1 MSQQNHYVYEFGP
14 FHLDATKRVLLK
26 QGEPLKLFPK
36 EFDTL
41 LALVERSGELLE
53 KDELMQKVW
62 QDSIVEESNLA
73 SNISHLRKI
82 LGESRDK
89 HDYIVT
95 VPGRGY
101 RFVAGVTQAF
111 DELIVRE
118 RTRITIEESEETDV
132 VNSFSDGSVR
142 AVENSNGTKLTPI
155 SPDLIVN
162 ANPSVT
168 QESHTIGSQAVLPVT
183 ALKRMSKFQALLV
196 AAVVTVVAVSVGVVS
211 RSWHQSEKRS
221 ASVPFKNVTLKQL
234 TSNSR
239 ATLATLSPDGK
250 LFVYSSREFGN
261 EGLWL
266 GSVSGAD
273 PVSLRPYADVTY
285 RSINF
290 SPDGGSVFYVAV
302 SDEYPSGA
310 LFRMPVLGGVPEKL
324 RDNVHSQVAFAP
336 DMNHF
341 AYVRS
346 NAEDETSSVVIAETF
361 GGSERTLASRPAHLP
376 FRSLSPSWSADG
388 SKIAV
393 AAPTD
398 ETGESYELFVVSVGD
413 GQIKQLTDLNWFHI
427 ASTKWLPDM
436 SGLVI
441 VAKEKGVWDGFQLW
455 SVSYPQGTAN
465 RILPDLDNYGSGLG
479 LSSDGQSLVAV
490 QEQMVTDI
498 WVANAADLAQSKQI
512 TFSSVGRR
520 EGWNNLYWTPDN
532 KLIYGAIV
540 RGSLTLWSMGPDGAN
555 GKQLTSGG
563 YRDSY
568 LSGTADGRYI
578 VFESNRSG
586 AYEVWRA
593 RIDGTDLK
601 QLTSGGHN
609 RKPYVSPDGTWVVY
623 NSIRNGLSTL
633 WRVSIDGGD
642 PVQLTDKPAEGAGI
656 SHDAK
661 FIACSYTAQPNT
673 RNQLAIIPADGGS
686 PLKLFDL
693 PRLANFTLGARWTP
707 DGKAVTYR
715 DWANGIWRQSIDGGK
730 PERLKGLPEEK
741 LYSYAWSRD
750 GKQFAFVRGS
760 EIRDVILLQN
770 KK

>member
-41 LALVERSGELLE
+41 LALVENSGELLE
-53 KDELMQKVW
+53 KDELMRKVW

-73 SNISHLRKI
+73 TNISHLRKI
-82 LGESRDK
+82 LGETRDK

-118 RTRITIEESEETDV
+118 RARITIENSEESDV
-132 VNSFSDGSVR
+132 VESASDVPSSAAESR
-142 AVENSNGTKLTPI
+142 NGKTTPI
-155 SPDLIVN
+155 DTTYSLVN
-162 ANPSVT
+162 ANEVIAEKPNVGVRQT
-168 QESHTIGSQAVLPVT
+168 T
-183 ALKRMSKFQALLV
+183 ALATPHIKISKFQALLV
-196 AAVVTVVAVSVGVVS
+196 TAVVLTVVAVSAGLIS
-211 RSWHQSEKRS
+211 RSARRS
-221 ASVPFKNVTLKQL
+221 TAIPFHNVTLKQL

-239 ATLATLSPDGK
+239 ATLATLSPDGT
-250 LFVYSSREFGN
+250 LFVYSSRESGN

-266 GSVSGAD
+266 GSVSGANA
-273 PVSLRPYADVTY
+273 VCLRPYADVTY
-285 RSINF
+285 RSVNF
-290 SPDGGSVFYVAV
+290 SPDGGSVFYAAV

-310 LFRMPVLGGVPEKL
+310 LFRIPVLGGVPEKL
-324 RDNVHSQVAFAP
+324 HDNIHTRLAFAP
-336 DMNHF
+336 GMNQF

-346 NAEDETSSVVIAETF
+346 NAESNTSDLVIAETY
-361 GGSERTLASRPAHLP
+361 GNRERSLASRPANLP
-376 FRSLSPSWSADG
+376 FRSLSPSWSPDG
-388 SKIAV
+388 TQIAV

-398 ETGESYELFVVSVGD
+398 DTGESYELFVVSVND
-413 GQIKQLTDLNWFHI
+413 GQTKQLTQLNWFHI
-427 ASTKWLPDM
+427 ASTIWRPGM
-436 SGLVI
+436 NELVL

-455 SVSYPQGTAN
+455 SVEYPQGTAK
-465 RILPDLDNYGSGLG
+465 RILPDLDNYGQGLG
-479 LSSDGQSLVAV
+479 FSSDGQLLTAV
-490 QEQMVTDI
+490 QEQMVTDV
-498 WVANAADLAQSKQI
+498 WVANAAKLAESKQI

-520 EGWNNLYWTPDN
+520 DGWNNLYWTPDN

-555 GKQLTSGG
+555 QKQLTSGG
-563 YRDSY
+563 YRDSFA
-568 LSGTADGRYI
+568 SGTADGRYI

-586 AYEVWRA
+586 LFEIWRA

-601 QLTSGGHN
+601 QLTSGGQN
-609 RKPYVSPDGTWVVY
+609 REPHVSPDGTWIVY
-623 NSIRNGLSTL
+623 TSKVNGLSTL
-633 WRVSIDGGD
+633 WRVPIDGGAS
-642 PVQLTDKPAEGAGI
+642 VQLTDKPSGGAAI

-661 FIACSYTAQPNT
+661 LIACAYTMQPNSKT
-673 RNQLAIIPADGGS
+673 QLAILPAHGGS

-693 PRLANFTLGARWTP
+693 PRLANFSLGVRWTP
-707 DGKAVTYR
+707 DDKAVTYR
-715 DWANGIWRQSIDGGK
+715 DWSNGIWRQPINGGK

-741 LYSYAWSRD
+741 LYAYSWSPD

-760 EIRDVILLQN
+760 EIRDVVLLQMR
-770 KK
+770 

>member
-53 KDELMQKVW
+53 KDELMRKVW

-73 SNISHLRKI
+73 TNISHLRKL
-82 LGESRDK
+82 LGETREK

-118 RTRITIEESEETDV
+118 RARITIEESEETEVAD
-132 VNSFSDGSVR
+132 SFSDASAG
-142 AVENSNGTKLTPI
+142 AAENGNGTKLTPI
-155 SPDLIVN
+155 SADSVVN
-162 ANPSVT
+162 AYPSLT
-168 QESHTIGSQAVLPVT
+168 QRPNATRSQTMAPIT
-183 ALKRMSKFQALLV
+183 ALKKMSKLQALLV
-196 AAVVTVVAVSVGVVS
+196 AAAVVMVVAISAGLAS
-211 RSWHQSEKRS
+211 RSWRRS
-221 ASVPFKNVTLKQL
+221 AVVPFKNVTVKQL

-250 LFVYSSREFGN
+250 LFLYSSREAGN

-266 GSVSGAD
+266 GSVSGAEA
-273 PVSLRPYADVTY
+273 VCLRPSADVTY
-285 RSINF
+285 RSISF
-290 SPDGGSVFYVAV
+290 SSDGNSVFYVAI
-302 SDEYPSGA
+302 SEEYPGGA

-324 RDNVHSQVAFAP
+324 RDNIHFQVAFAP
-336 DMNHF
+336 DMNQF

-346 NAEDETSSVVIAETF
+346 NAENQTSSVVIAETF
-361 GGSERTLASRPAHLP
+361 GRSERTLASRPSHLP
-376 FRSLSPSWSADG
+376 FRSFSPSWSADG

-398 ETGESYELFVVSVGD
+398 ETGESYELFVVSVKD
-413 GQIKQLTDLNWFHI
+413 GQIRQLTDLNWFHI

-441 VAKEKGVWDGFQLW
+441 VAKEKGVWDAFQLW

-498 WVANAADLAQSKQI
+498 WVTNAADLAQSKQI

-540 RGSLTLWSMGPDGAN
+540 RGSLTLWSMSPDGAN
-555 GKQLTSGG
+555 QKQLTSGG

-568 LSGTADGRYI
+568 VSGTADGRYI

-586 AYEVWRA
+586 AYELWRA
-593 RIDGTDLK
+593 RVDGTDLK

-609 RKPYVSPDGTWVVY
+609 REPHVSPDGTWVVY
-623 NSIRNGLSTL
+623 TSSRNGLSTL
-633 WRVSIDGGD
+633 WRVSIDSGE
-642 PVQLTDKPAEGAGI
+642 PLQLADKPAAGAAI

-661 FIACSYTAQPNT
+661 FIACAYKMEPNSKT
-673 RNQLAIIPADGGS
+673 QLAIIPADGGA

-693 PRLANFTLGARWTP
+693 PRLANFSLGVRWTP
-707 DGKAVTYR
+707 DDKAVTYR
-715 DWANGIWRQSIDGGK
+715 DWSNGIWRQPLTGGN

-741 LYSYAWSRD
+741 LYSYSWSPD

-760 EIRDVILLQN
+760 EIRDVVLLQM
-770 KK
+770 K